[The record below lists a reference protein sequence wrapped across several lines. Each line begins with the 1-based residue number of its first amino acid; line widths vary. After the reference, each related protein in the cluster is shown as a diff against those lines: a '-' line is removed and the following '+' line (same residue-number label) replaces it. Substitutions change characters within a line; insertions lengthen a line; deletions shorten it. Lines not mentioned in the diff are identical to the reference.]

1 MTRVFW
7 DSQGVPLPN
16 GYDHSTYPAT
26 SEADYDA
33 HVAAPD
39 GTEPPAPPPT
49 VDEVEGAQW
58 GHEGVNFFVL
68 ALNDARASRERKDY
82 DNEAINLAIALSAA

>member
-1 MTRVFW
+1 VCHYQT
-7 DSQGVPLPN
+7 
-16 GYDHSTYPAT
+16 AT
-26 SEADYDA
+26 TTA
-33 HVAAPD
+33 D